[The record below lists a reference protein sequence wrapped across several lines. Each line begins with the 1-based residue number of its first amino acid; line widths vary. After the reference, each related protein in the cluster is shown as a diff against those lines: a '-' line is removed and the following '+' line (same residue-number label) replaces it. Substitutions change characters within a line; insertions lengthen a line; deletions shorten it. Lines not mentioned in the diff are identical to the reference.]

1 MRKGLVLLRRYGRAC
16 GIITTSAG
24 GVERLAYLML
34 ALAFKSA
41 SVAEK
46 YLLISP
52 FIRGYNSPAVKIVI
66 ATSGRSLT
74 TLQANAQSGL
84 ACPAS
89 GAIVRRRLRRVITV
103 HLPHAGTQRRRRWPE
118 IAVCDSML

>member
-1 MRKGLVLLRRYGRAC
+1 MRKGLALLHRYGRAC
-16 GIITTSAG
+16 GIITISAR
-24 GVERLAYLML
+24 GVERHLYLML

-41 SVAEK
+41 SVAKK

-84 ACPAS
+84 ACP
-89 GAIVRRRLRRVITV
+89 GAVVRRRLRVITV
-103 HLPHAGTQRRRRWPE
+103 DPLTPCRNAEKKKMAR
-118 IAVCDSML
+118 DSSV

>member
-1 MRKGLVLLRRYGRAC
+1 MRKGLALLHRYGRAC
-16 GIITTSAG
+16 GIITISAR
-24 GVERLAYLML
+24 GVERHLYLML

-41 SVAEK
+41 SVAKK

-84 ACPAS
+84 ACP
-89 GAIVRRRLRRVITV
+89 GAVVRRRLLRVITV
-103 HLPHAGTQRRRRWPE
+103 EPLTPCRNAEKKKMARLG
-118 IAVCDSML
+118 DSSV